1 MEALAKTFASSIS
14 VVLCTY
20 NGHRY
25 LREQLDTIA
34 RQSRLPAELVVCDDQ
49 STDET
54 IAILREF
61 ASQAPFPVRI
71 SQNSVRLGS
80 TRNFA
85 QAIGLASGDLI
96 ALCDQDDR
104 WAPDK
109 LQILSDFLVEN
120 PSVGGVFS
128 DAELIDENSKS
139 VGVTLFM
146 KHNFSPK
153 RLQRFL
159 SNPAATLL
167 RHDVVTGSTL
177 MFRTS
182 LRGQS
187 LPIPASWVHD
197 GWLTWMITLYSQI
210 ALVTTPLTAY
220 RIHAGQQLGAGARG
234 SELKNETLR
243 EHYARVAV
251 QFEDLLNKLLGD
263 GRKEQDDLVV
273 EVRRKI
279 AFLKRQSALSTST
292 VVRTLQMI
300 RLLPRYLHYA
310 RGFGSLRN
318 DLLLGRG
325 MS

>member
-1 MEALAKTFASSIS
+1 MEALAKTLASPIS
-14 VVLCTY
+14 VVMCTY

-25 LREQLDTIA
+25 LREQLDSIA
-34 RQSRLPAELVVCDDQ
+34 QQSRLPAELVVCDDH
-49 STDET
+49 STDDT
-54 IAILREF
+54 IAILRDF
-61 ASQAPFPVRI
+61 ASQTPFPVRI
-71 SQNSVRLGS
+71 FQNSERLGS

-85 QAIGLASGDLI
+85 QAIGLACGELI

-104 WAPDK
+104 WAPNK
-109 LQILSDFLVEN
+109 LKVLSDFLVAN

-128 DAELIDENSKS
+128 DADLIDENSQS
-139 VGVTLFM
+139 VGLTLFVRH
-146 KHNFSPK
+146 KFSAR

-159 SNPAATLL
+159 SDPAATLL

-182 LRGQS
+182 LRSQS

-197 GWLTWMITLYSQI
+197 GWLTWMITLYSRI

-251 QFEDLLNKLLGD
+251 QFEDLMNKLLAD
-263 GRKEQDDLVV
+263 GRKEQDGLVV
-273 EVRRKI
+273 DVREKV
-279 AFLKRQSALSTST
+279 AFLKRQATLSTSM

-310 RGFGSLRN
+310 RGLGSLRN

-325 MS
+325 TS